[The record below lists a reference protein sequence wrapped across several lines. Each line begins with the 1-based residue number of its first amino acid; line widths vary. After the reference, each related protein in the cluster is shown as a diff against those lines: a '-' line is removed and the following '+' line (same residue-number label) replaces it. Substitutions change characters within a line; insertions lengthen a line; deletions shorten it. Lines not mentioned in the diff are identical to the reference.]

1 MGSGYG
7 KQNHVM
13 KTTLDIEDTLLQRAK
28 QAALDRHTT
37 LRAIV
42 EEALLRSLGPT
53 TETDVPV
60 RTLVFPLTLTLP
72 QGGPRL
78 AADAIDAAIDEQR
91 SDPADSPLAL
101 SRRMGATGGTGR
113 RR

>member
-7 KQNHVM
+7 KQSRVM

-60 RTLVFPLTLTLP
+60 RTLVFPVTLP

-78 AADAIDAAIDEQR
+78 AADAIDAALDEQR

-101 SRRMGATGGTGR
+101 SRRMGATDGTGR